1 MVFVT
6 SWLLPFMTIC
16 HNMEISTHLETVY
29 VTKIVFI
36 FAAQRVYIVHYLPAG
51 LKLEKSR
58 DFCLSEKQLCL
69 KFDFNHKIEL
79 FPSLF
84 SQVQAW
90 ISYSLWD
97 MNNWTYYFNFAN
109 GCGGPLMLTER
120 YWKLTEWHLY
130 ANKWSSS
137 YISVDWT
144 TAPDFFV
151 IKRITKLD
159 RSYISADPM
168 AELHHAVSKVIKKT
182 FFNSLLFFRLSKK
195 YDKISNK

>member
-1 MVFVT
+1 MSQHGDFNSFGNCLCYQNCVYFCSTEGIHSSLLT
-6 SWLLPFMTIC
+6 SR
-16 HNMEISTHLETVY
+16 SQ
-29 VTKIVFI
+29 
-36 FAAQRVYIVHYLPAG
+36 AR
-51 LKLEKSR
+51 KSR

-79 FPSLF
+79 FPSLL

-97 MNNWTYYFNFAN
+97 MNNWTYYFNFAY

-120 YWKLTEWHLY
+120 YWKLTKWHLY

-151 IKRITKLD
+151 IKRLTKLD

-182 FFNSLLFFRLSKK
+182 FFNSLLFFRLS
-195 YDKISNK
+195 NK